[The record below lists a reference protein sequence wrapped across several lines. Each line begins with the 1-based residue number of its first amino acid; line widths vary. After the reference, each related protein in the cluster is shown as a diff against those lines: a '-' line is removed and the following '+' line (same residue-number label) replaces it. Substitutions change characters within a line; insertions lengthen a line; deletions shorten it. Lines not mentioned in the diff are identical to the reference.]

1 MKILRSSNRSA
12 STEDDNPYWMSF
24 SDVMAGLLVLFV
36 LASLVLVLELTETKQ
51 QVDDAIL
58 ELSKAENIRAQL
70 LRDIKEE
77 LRQQGVDVVVSDNE
91 TVLRIPDDTLSFE
104 ADRYRIPP
112 DPEVKRKL
120 KLVAKVLHDMI
131 VKEQRYEYLDTI
143 FLEGHT
149 DIRRSFRQYG
159 NWSLSA
165 MRAISVWTYWNEEY
179 PMGQRLMEL
188 RNHDAA
194 PLFSVSGYGETR
206 PITTIQRS
214 EADYRLNRRL
224 DLRVTV
230 KKPRLEDLELIQEKL

>member
-1 MKILRSSNRSA
+1 MRSLGSNRGA
-12 STEDDNPYWMSF
+12 SNGDDDNPYWMSF

-51 QVDDAIL
+51 QVDEAIL
-58 ELSKAENIRAQL
+58 ELSEAENVRAQI

-91 TVLRIPDDTLSFE
+91 TVLRIPEDTLSFE
-104 ADRYRIPP
+104 PDRFRIPP

-120 KLVAKVLHDMI
+120 KLVAKVVHDMI
-131 VKEQRYEYLDTI
+131 VKDRRYEYLDTI

-165 MRAISVWTYWNEEY
+165 MRAISVWVYWNEEFDS
-179 PMGQRLMEL
+179 GERLMEL
-188 RNHDAA
+188 RNHDAS

-206 PITTIQRS
+206 PITEVQRS
-214 EADYRLNRRL
+214 EAEFRLNRRL
-224 DLRVTV
+224 DLRITV
-230 KKPRLEDLELIQEKL
+230 KKPQLQDLELIQEKL